1 MEQSQLSK
9 IIKVL
14 TMSYPY
20 FFKDMNE
27 DDILSLTLLYKQKLK
42 DYEYPIVAKAI
53 DVIITNNKF
62 MPSLAEI
69 IDECNRQKRIYYKKV
84 IDEMYKNKYF
94 STDQEYGKAL
104 TWLFEEKPIIPTWLQ
119 QDIIKFKN
127 QKQIEMREEK
137 ENGK

>member
-9 IIKVL
+9 VIKVL

-27 DDILSLTLLYKQKLK
+27 EDIISLTLLYKQKLK
-42 DYEYPIVAKAI
+42 DFEYPIVAKAI

-69 IDECNRQKRIYYKKV
+69 LDECNRQKRIYYKTV
-84 IDEMYKNKYF
+84 IDEMYKN
-94 STDQEYGKAL
+94 
-104 TWLFEEKPIIPTWLQ
+104 
-119 QDIIKFKN
+119 N
-127 QKQIEMREEK
+127 KQCSL
-137 ENGK
+137 N